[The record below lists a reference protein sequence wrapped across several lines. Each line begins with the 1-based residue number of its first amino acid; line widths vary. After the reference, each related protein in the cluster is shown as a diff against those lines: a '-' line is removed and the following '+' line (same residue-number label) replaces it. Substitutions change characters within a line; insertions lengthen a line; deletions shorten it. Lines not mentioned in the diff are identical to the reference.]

1 MVRPFTSIK
10 KRLFLACATSSDYKI
25 MVFSSPCKTDV
36 MAEMGGLCASG
47 PLWYYALTHGCLS
60 SNVNADLNIFILFA
74 FLPAIDIDKLTIRV
88 LAVKLYQVSRMV
100 NVRIEDGEQV
110 CTRALC

>member
-1 MVRPFTSIK
+1 
-10 KRLFLACATSSDYKI
+10 
-25 MVFSSPCKTDV
+25 

-47 PLWYYALTHGCLS
+47 RLWYYALTHGCLS
-60 SNVNADLNIFILFA
+60 SNVNADLNILFA
-74 FLPAIDIDKLTIRV
+74 FLPAIVIDKFPVRV